1 MSDVKIGS
9 SKILQQTAA
18 KLPSDYLVLGIPL
31 IPVPI
36 EEGIIMNLKN
46 EVLQEKLKKEHL
58 LKASISRREFLLA
71 SIGLAA
77 SGAAVLS
84 SYGKALEDATPAIEK
99 PGEVRNFNQ
108 DMLYRRLGR
117 TNLMVSEV
125 SFGGAFHYGPGA
137 LKDTAEIQ
145 RVFDKSLELGI
156 NYFDTSPDYGTEG
169 YFAYLAPKR
178 ERYFLATKVNTMS
191 ASGARTEV
199 ENSLKVMKTDYL
211 DVIQTHYKPQNED
224 WSGTLEAL
232 QELHKLKGEGKVR
245 FVGFTHHSYDTLR
258 TALSDHS
265 DLLDM
270 ILLLYSFHSD
280 TDGAEDII
288 KLAHSKNIGTAAM
301 KVFRSASETW
311 EKRVAT
317 FQADA
322 TNWARLKALMDDST
336 SVAQACIKYVLKNP
350 FLSTAVLGMQSV
362 KNVCED
368 AAVPKMM
375 DVVRKEK
382 R

>member
-1 MSDVKIGS
+1 
-9 SKILQQTAA
+9 
-18 KLPSDYLVLGIPL
+18 
-31 IPVPI
+31 
-36 EEGIIMNLKN
+36 MNLKN
-46 EVLQEKLKKEHL
+46 EVSQEKLIKEHL
-58 LKASISRREFLLA
+58 LKASISRREFLVA
-71 SIGLAA
+71 SIGLVV
-77 SGAAVLS
+77 SGVEALS
-84 SYGKALEDATPAIEK
+84 SYGKASEDKANAIEK

-117 TNLMVSEV
+117 TKLMVSEV

-156 NYFDTSPDYGTEG
+156 NYFDTSPDYETED
-169 YFAYLAPKR
+169 YFAYLASKR
-178 ERYFLATKVNTMS
+178 KRYFLATKVNTMS
-191 ASGARTEV
+191 ALGARAEV

-232 QELHKLKGEGKVR
+232 QELHKLKEEGKVR
-245 FVGFTHHSYDTLR
+245 FVGFTHHSYDALR
-258 TALSDHS
+258 IALNEHS
-265 DLLDM
+265 DLIDT

-288 KLAHSKNIGTAAM
+288 KLAHSKDIGAIAM
-301 KVFRSASETW
+301 KVLRSASETW
-311 EKRVAT
+311 EKRVET

-322 TNWARLKALMDDST
+322 PNWARLKVLMNDST

-350 FLSTAVLGMQSV
+350 FLSTVLLGMQSV
-362 KNVCED
+362 KNVCEN
-368 AAVPKMM
+368 AIVPKMM
-375 DVVRKEK
+375 NLERKEK

>member
-1 MSDVKIGS
+1 
-9 SKILQQTAA
+9 
-18 KLPSDYLVLGIPL
+18 
-31 IPVPI
+31 
-36 EEGIIMNLKN
+36 MNLKD
-46 EVLQEKLKKEHL
+46 EVSQEKLIKERI
-58 LKASISRREFLLA
+58 LKDPISRREFLLA
-71 SIGLAA
+71 GIWLVT
-77 SGAAVLS
+77 SGAAILS
-84 SYGKALEDATPAIEK
+84 SYGKDVETGATPAIEK

-108 DMLYRRLGR
+108 NMLYRRLGR

-145 RVFDKSLELGI
+145 QVFDKSLELGL

-169 YFAYLAPKR
+169 YFAYLSSKR

-211 DVIQTHYKPQNED
+211 DVIQTHYKPQQNED

-232 QELHKLKGEGKVR
+232 QELHKLKAEGKVR
-245 FVGFTHHSYDTLR
+245 FVGFTHHSYDALKI
-258 TALSDHS
+258 ALSNHS
-265 DLLDM
+265 DLLDT
-270 ILLLYSFHSD
+270 ILLLYSFHSE

-288 KLAHSKNIGTAAM
+288 KLAHSKGIGTLAM

-311 EKRVAT
+311 EKRVET

-322 TNWARLKALMDDST
+322 TNWARLKALIDDST
-336 SVAQACIKYVLKNP
+336 PVAQACIKYVLKNP
-350 FLSTAVLGMQSV
+350 FLSAALLGMQSV
-362 KNVCED
+362 KNVSEN
-368 AAVPKMM
+368 AVVPKMM
-375 DVVRKEK
+375 DVVRNEK

>member
-1 MSDVKIGS
+1 
-9 SKILQQTAA
+9 
-18 KLPSDYLVLGIPL
+18 
-31 IPVPI
+31 
-36 EEGIIMNLKN
+36 MNLKN
-46 EVLQEKLKKEHL
+46 EVSQEKLIKEYL

-71 SIGLAA
+71 SIGVA
-77 SGAAVLS
+77 SGVTALS
-84 SYGKALEDATPAIEK
+84 SYGKAIEDATSAIEK
-99 PGEVRNFNQ
+99 SGEVRNFNQ

-145 RVFDKSLELGI
+145 HVFDKSLELGI
-156 NYFDTSPDYGTEG
+156 NYFDTSPDYGTEV
-169 YFAYLAPKR
+169 YYAYLSQKR

-191 ASGARTEV
+191 ATGARAEV

-232 QELHKLKGEGKVR
+232 QELHKLKEEGKVR
-245 FVGFTHHSYDTLR
+245 FVGFTHHSYDALR
-258 TALSDHS
+258 IALNKHS
-265 DLLDM
+265 DLIDT

-280 TDGAEDII
+280 TDGAEDVI
-288 KLAHSKNIGTAAM
+288 KLAHSKDIGVIAM

-311 EKRVAT
+311 EKRVET

-322 TNWARLKALMDDST
+322 TNWARLKVLMDDST
-336 SVAQACIKYVLKNP
+336 SVAQACIKYVLKNL
-350 FLSTAVLGMQSV
+350 FLSNAILGMQSV
-362 KNVCED
+362 KNVCEN
-368 AAVPKMM
+368 AVVPKMM